1 MTRRDLIASLSAAS
15 VVGFRRAP
23 MRHGPWVQEMLLYR
37 RSVQRRMLREA
48 ADLGL
53 DAFGL
58 NLLPVLP
65 GGAHLVQLIPF
76 NGNDLSRPVKPYMDR
91 LEDLVELADRL
102 GIRLYTKGPM
112 FPDIRRLHVT
122 FQLLRFRGRP
132 LTILDWAAWT
142 DAAHEAWSH
151 HQRTVDRLLGD
162 SVTRTDGTE
171 PFTWLLPH
179 PPNRFTELMQADFPG
194 MLRAGIDEQDFKP
207 VAGATVPVAISVTSD
222 GWGDSHH
229 RWRWGPRVTGN
240 DTIVRRPLAA
250 LPDHNRLPVEHGSP
264 QDRVAAY
271 FVAAARRARTQ
282 GARVFLVLHSTG
294 WQYSTDLEARAL
306 THDPHW
312 VGHPVALQLDVPPF
326 GNIYRGL
333 AGI

>member
-1 MTRRDLIASLSAAS
+1 
-15 VVGFRRAP
+15 
-23 MRHGPWVQEMLLYR
+23 
-37 RSVQRRMLREA
+37 MLRET

-76 NGNDLSRPVKPYMDR
+76 NGNDLSRPVKPYLDR
-91 LEDLVELADRL
+91 LEDLVELADRR
-102 GIRLYTKGPM
+102 GIRLYTRGPM

-132 LTILDWAAWT
+132 LTIHDWAAWT

-194 MLRAGIDEQDFKP
+194 MLRAGIDDLDFNP
-207 VAGATVPVAISVTSD
+207 VPGASVPAAEIVTSD
-222 GWGDSHH
+222 GWGNSRHL
-229 RWRWGPRVTGN
+229 WRWGKRVTG
-240 DTIVRRPLAA
+240 DIEVRRPLAG
-250 LPDHNRLPVEHGSP
+250 LPDHNSLPSVGDAASP
-264 QDRVAAY
+264 PARVAAY

-306 THDPHW
+306 TNDPHW